1 MIFMRALGVDQ
12 SVSSKSL
19 PHRVGYWTHWTSTM
33 DIANEIHYPVMIYL
47 TRVATHKGLD
57 KYLSILACLL
67 LLSCWP
73 HILALL
79 PTINQVTPSHGC
91 SVVKIWLRPAGLSG
105 TTSSLM
111 QFVFETKRNHPAT
124 IFSEYLQ
131 PVQGNY
137 SMVKI
142 ISLSSAYIAC
152 RRHPYIKSI
161 PTL

>member
-1 MIFMRALGVDQ
+1 M
-12 SVSSKSL
+12 
-19 PHRVGYWTHWTSTM
+19 
-33 DIANEIHYPVMIYL
+33 
-47 TRVATHKGLD
+47 
-57 KYLSILACLL
+57 L
-67 LLSCWP
+67 LLSFWP

-79 PTINQVTPSHGC
+79 STINQVTPSHGC

-161 PTL
+161 PTLSFFVNYQSVYQYVIRFVHCKQHGLCQGFSWCVVYSISGVL